1 MAAGERHPA
10 TVPPKLP
17 ATTVLLSLPADSLPL
32 SLLADTALPS
42 SHPATVPLRLPADS
56 VLPRLPTTTALPSSH
71 PVTVLPNPHTDPA
84 KATVV
89 DPQDMVQATATA
101 SAPTSAP
108 ASVEDQ
114 DVQDVQAEASVA
126 TLNSRP
132 SSEAAVSG
140 ECIDSS

>member
-56 VLPRLPTTTALPSSH
+56 VLPRLPITTALPSSH
-71 PVTVLPNPHTDPA
+71 PVTVLPNPHTDLA

-101 SAPTSAP
+101 SAP

-114 DVQDVQAEASVA
+114 DVQDVQAEASVV

-132 SSEAAVSG
+132 SSEAA
-140 ECIDSS
+140 